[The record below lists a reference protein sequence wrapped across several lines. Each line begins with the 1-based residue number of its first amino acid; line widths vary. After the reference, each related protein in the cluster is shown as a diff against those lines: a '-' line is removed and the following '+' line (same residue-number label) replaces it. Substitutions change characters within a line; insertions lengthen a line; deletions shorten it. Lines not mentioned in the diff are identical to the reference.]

1 MLEQD
6 FGVHLPLEKVCQHTQ
21 QLLGQSVNVLFFDC
35 TTLYFESF
43 TEDDL
48 KQNGY
53 SKDCKFNQ
61 PQVLLALMVSQE
73 GLPMGYEVFPEATFE
88 GHTLIPVIASMR
100 KRYALDKVIC
110 VADRGMLSKENL
122 QALKQAG
129 AYYIVGDK
137 LKVRSDKQQAL
148 ILDRESYRP
157 LGGIRAEAGG
167 TDGVTAQEIA
177 IGEEERLIVSHCPTR
192 ARKDQHD
199 REEAV
204 SRLLKKLGK
213 SQNPKTLLNNYGYKR
228 FLEIEGETSLHVNQD
243 KIIEAARW
251 DGLHG
256 VITNIPDMCAE
267 ELLNQYRG
275 LWQVEESF
283 RISKHDLKIRP
294 IYHWTPRRVRA
305 HIALSFMAFSC
316 VRHLMYR
323 VKLQQGPMS
332 AAVIRRALVH
342 VQHSILKDKQ
352 SKKRYVL
359 PSRLSV
365 EAKKIYRVMGIEH
378 SEVPY
383 RLD

>member
-1 MLEQD
+1 
-6 FGVHLPLEKVCQHTQ
+6 
-21 QLLGQSVNVLFFDC
+21 
-35 TTLYFESF
+35 
-43 TEDDL
+43 
-48 KQNGY
+48 
-53 SKDCKFNQ
+53 
-61 PQVLLALMVSQE
+61 
-73 GLPMGYEVFPEATFE
+73 
-88 GHTLIPVIASMR
+88 
-100 KRYALDKVIC
+100 
-110 VADRGMLSKENL
+110 
-122 QALKQAG
+122 
-129 AYYIVGDK
+129 
-137 LKVRSDKQQAL
+137 
-148 ILDRESYRP
+148 
-157 LGGIRAEAGG
+157 
-167 TDGVTAQEIA
+167 
-177 IGEEERLIVSHCPTR
+177 
-192 ARKDQHD
+192 
-199 REEAV
+199 
-204 SRLLKKLGK
+204 
-213 SQNPKTLLNNYGYKR
+213 
-228 FLEIEGETSLHVNQD
+228 
-243 KIIEAARW
+243 
-251 DGLHG
+251 
-256 VITNIPDMCAE
+256 MCAE